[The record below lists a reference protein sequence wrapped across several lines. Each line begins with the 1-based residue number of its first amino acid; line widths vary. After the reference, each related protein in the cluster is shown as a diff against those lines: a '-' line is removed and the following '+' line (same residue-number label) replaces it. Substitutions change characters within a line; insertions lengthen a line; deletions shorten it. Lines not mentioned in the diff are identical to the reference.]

1 MKSITEKI
9 LEEIGTHE
17 TGWCFS
23 QKDFLEIA
31 GRNAIEQAFYRLF
44 KVGAIRR
51 IGRGLYDIP
60 EYSELLQTVLS
71 PNSHEIAQAVA
82 RKFGWRIVPTGAH
95 AANMLNL
102 STQVPMKIVYLS
114 DGPTKEM
121 TFESRTIYFKKTA
134 PKKLAASELGGLLIN
149 AFQYLGKSQITTEII
164 AKLNRRFDAE
174 QKRQLLEDARFAPDW
189 IYEAIKEI
197 CVEGT
202 SDE

>member
-9 LEEIGTHE
+9 LEEIGKHK

-44 KVGAIRR
+44 KSGAIRR
-51 IGRGLYDIP
+51 IGRGLYDVP
-60 EYSELLQTVLS
+60 EYSELLQVVLS
-71 PNSHEIAQAVA
+71 SNSHEIAQAVA
-82 RKFGWRIVPTGAH
+82 RKFGWRIVPTGAQ

-102 STQVPMKIVYLS
+102 STQVPMRIVYLS

-121 TFESRTIYFKKTA
+121 IFENRTIYFKKTA

-149 AFQYLGKSQITTEII
+149 AFQYLGKNHVTAEII
-164 AKLNRRFDAE
+164 AKLNRRFDAG
-174 QKRQLLEDARFAPDW
+174 QRRQLFKDAQFAPDW
-189 IYEAIKEI
+189 VYEAIKKI
-197 CVEGT
+197 CAEGVI
-202 SDE
+202 DE